1 MIGKI
6 LENTQKHIKR
16 GTSKGVD
23 HQIVNRDLSYNVRVE
38 LEKLNEHIDFENVF

>member
-6 LENTQKHIKR
+6 LENTQKTHKNVVHQ
-16 GTSKGVD
+16 KGVD

-38 LEKLNEHIDFENVF
+38 LEN